1 MYESRQKSDSDMP
14 QQQVP
19 ERNPAAKGQFHEVKL
34 LKGAMRRH
42 FGPSWLEVSGFGVQ
56 PQQAN
61 FKCVPTLEL
70 LAICDKA

>member
-1 MYESRQKSDSDMP
+1 MYKTRQKSDSDMP
-14 QQQVP
+14 QQQ
-19 ERNPAAKGQFHEVKL
+19 
-34 LKGAMRRH
+34 GAMRRY

-70 LAICDKA
+70 LAICGKA